1 MKTFVLSPA
10 KGNSLYWLG
19 RYTERIYL
27 CLHLLRKC
35 YDMMIDGDTDEYSRY
50 ISKVGSFVP
59 YLDEGAIRRGL
70 VNDAT
75 NPASLISCIEC
86 ANDNALVVRE
96 EITSHTLGYVQLSL
110 EALRKSSKADAEPN
124 MDTLQTLTDWMLA
137 FWGSVEERVYDN
149 RVKTLLKIGKLVEH
163 IDMNLRFGY
172 KFYRIEEA
180 LMTLSFYRKEQP
192 NAFNQEAFDELK
204 ALLVEGMY
212 EPENMTYLNKVLSIL
227 GNLVTL

>member
-1 MKTFVLSPA
+1 MTTIVLSPA

-19 RYTERIYL
+19 RYTERLYL

-35 YDMMIDGDTDEYSRY
+35 YDKMIDGDTDEYAKY
-50 ISKVGSFVP
+50 TEKIGNFVVYP
-59 YLDEGAIRRGL
+59 DQDAIRKGL
-70 VNDAT
+70 VNDAR

-110 EALRKSSKADAEPN
+110 ETLRKSSKGDCEPN
-124 MDTLQTLTDWMLA
+124 VDTLQTLTDWMLA
-137 FWGSVEERVYDN
+137 FWGSVEERVYDE

-163 IDMNLRFGY
+163 IDMNIRFGY

-180 LMTLSFYRKEQP
+180 LQTLSYYRKEQP
-192 NAFNQEAFDELK
+192 NAFRIDAFDELK
-204 ALLVEGMY
+204 ALLAEGLY
-212 EPENMTYLNKVLSIL
+212 DPENVNYTNKVLTVL
-227 GNLVTL
+227 GNLITL

>member
-1 MKTFVLSPA
+1 MEKLILSPA

-35 YDMMIDGDTDEYSRY
+35 YDMMIDGDSDEYSRY
-50 ISKVGSFVP
+50 IEKIGNFVV
-59 YLDEGAIRRGL
+59 YGDEGAIRRGL
-70 VNDAT
+70 INDAT
-75 NPASLISCIEC
+75 NPAALISCIEC

-96 EITSHTLGYVQLSL
+96 EITSHTLGYVQLCL
-110 EALRKSSKADAEPN
+110 EALRKSSKNDSEPN
-124 MDTLQTLTDWMLA
+124 VDFLQTLTDWTLA
-137 FWGSVEERVYDN
+137 FWGSVEERVYDE

-163 IDMNLRFGY
+163 IDMNIRFGY

-180 LMTLSFYRKEQP
+180 LMTLSFYRKLQP
-192 NAFNQEAFDELK
+192 NAFNPDAFDDLK

-212 EPENMTYLNKVLSIL
+212 EPENVIYTNKVLSIL